1 MIETKLCTKLSYR
14 NAADTLNLIYHKTE
28 EDVISS
34 RTLSDNAVR
43 IGKDIS
49 RKFLNQTEEILK
61 MHGFNPETGLVP
73 EGVSLSEN
81 IVKTNSSDKKT
92 IEHLKKIDDTI
103 ELINES
109 REEKVNLKSNEI
121 RLESR
126 DNCVYIAVDDIGVK
140 RQKDLRK
147 SDDYEKDSRFVENT
161 VAHIQDGSV
170 SYSIT
175 ALGMRNLFKSVIA
188 FLLVNNLMSKEI
200 VFLTDGAKNIKNHI
214 TEMFSFHK
222 YDIILD
228 WYHLKKRCQEYLSM
242 SIKSRGKNKDNKN
255 QCLEKILRYLWVGD
269 VSSAVSYLENISEE
283 KIKDKNWINAL
294 ISYLER
300 KREYI
305 ACYAVRAKLNY
316 RNSSNSVE
324 KANDIL
330 VANRQK
336 HNGMA
341 WTPNGSSSLA
351 SIEMIY
357 HNHQENDWFYKHRI
371 PMLIPTSVKCA

>member
-43 IGKDIS
+43 ICKDIS

-81 IVKTNSSDKKT
+81 IVKTNSSDEKT

-175 ALGMRNLFKSVIA
+175 ALGMRNLFKAVIA
-188 FLLVNNLMSKEI
+188 FWLVNNLMSKEI
-200 VFLTDGAKNIKNHI
+200 VF
-214 TEMFSFHK
+214 
-222 YDIILD
+222 
-228 WYHLKKRCQEYLSM
+228 
-242 SIKSRGKNKDNKN
+242 
-255 QCLEKILRYLWVGD
+255 
-269 VSSAVSYLENISEE
+269 
-283 KIKDKNWINAL
+283 
-294 ISYLER
+294 
-300 KREYI
+300 
-305 ACYAVRAKLNY
+305 
-316 RNSSNSVE
+316 
-324 KANDIL
+324 
-330 VANRQK
+330 
-336 HNGMA
+336 
-341 WTPNGSSSLA
+341 
-351 SIEMIY
+351 
-357 HNHQENDWFYKHRI
+357 
-371 PMLIPTSVKCA
+371 